1 MTVRLNHLVLPLAH
15 KATAMRTIDTTGSSQ
30 DRSSAI
36 TPLIGSHLRQGDVDS
51 KNLTIKNIKAH
62 NLLNIAVAMFG
73 IGVLSVAANSRK
85 VPSFAAFLRLAI
97 SPMGGLDGESQDSQV
112 PHLYA
117 NPSSSVHPI
126 GVGCSVKRTMRR
138 HTMSES
144 TSKPIR
150 TTKEHPFFSC
160 SVDSQSLFKIKEG
173 VELDDAI
180 NQASCFLA
188 SALKITEDLAFE
200 NDSAQAWACHY
211 LVEISK
217 AIVDSLLIN
226 QMQEATKNG

>member
-1 MTVRLNHLVLPLAH
+1 M
-15 KATAMRTIDTTGSSQ
+15 M
-30 DRSSAI
+30 
-36 TPLIGSHLRQGDVDS
+36 
-51 KNLTIKNIKAH
+51 LTSKNIKAH
-62 NLLNIAVAMFG
+62 NPYNIASAMFG

-85 VPSFAAFLRLAI
+85 VPCFAAFLRLEI
-97 SPMGGLDGESQDSQV
+97 SPMGGLGGESQDSQV

-126 GVGCSVKRTMRR
+126 GAGCSVKRTMRR

-160 SVDSQSLFKIKEG
+160 SVDRQSLFKIKEG
-173 VELDDAI
+173 IELDDAL

-188 SALKITEDLAFE
+188 STLKITEDLAFD

-217 AIVDSLLIN
+217 AIVDSILKSEI
-226 QMQEATKNG
+226 QEVTKNG